1 MTQKK
6 KPVLRFKGFTDD
18 WEQRKLGKL
27 AEFNPKASLPD
38 SFEYVDLESVVGT
51 RIINHRTEK
60 KDSAP
65 SRAQRLAQPG
75 DVFYQT
81 VRPYQRNNCLFTGAE
96 KSYVFSTGYAQLRS
110 HGDSY
115 FLLTM
120 LQKDDFVNSVM
131 DRCTGTS
138 YPAINS
144 NELAEI
150 NVIFPTIIQEQK
162 ELGQFF
168 KNIDNLITLH
178 QRKYEK
184 LRNLKKF
191 FLKKMFPQNGKRVPE
206 VRFAGFRGDWEQRKL
221 GDVFV
226 PLQNNTLPRANLNDE
241 HGVALNIHYG
251 DVLIKYGEFLNIA
264 KEHIPYITDE
274 KIVEKFKKSYLQNGD
289 MIVADTAEDETVGK
303 CTEIDG
309 ITKEIVISGLHT
321 IPLRPIKKFAKGYL
335 GSYLNSDAYHNQL
348 KILMQGIKVTSI
360 SKSAMLD
367 THIMYPVDLNEQKKI
382 GQYFLYIDTLIT
394 LHQRKLEKLQNLK
407 KAALDKMFV

>member
-1 MTQKK
+1 M
-6 KPVLRFKGFTDD
+6 G
-18 WEQRKLGKL
+18 EL

-191 FLKKMFPQNGKRVPE
+191 FLEKIFPQNGKRVPE
-206 VRFAGFRGDWEQRKL
+206 VRFAGFTGDWEQRKL
-221 GDVFV
+221 GEMLEFRNGFNGSSEIYGGDT
-226 PLQNNTLPRANLNDE
+226 PLISVMDILNNNFITHDKILAHVCVDN
-241 HGVALNIHYG
+241 NIKERFKISYG
-251 DVLIKYGEFLNIA
+251 DVLFQRSSENYEDAGTSNVYIDRQNNAIFGGFVIAGKKLKEYDPICFKYLLDSKYVRNQIIRKAQGA
-264 KEHIPYITDE
+264 QHINVSQDT
-274 KIVEKFKKSYLQNGD
+274 LQN
-289 MIVADTAEDETVGK
+289 VA
-303 CTEIDG
+303 IY
-309 ITKEIVISGLHT
+309 
-321 IPLRPIKKFAKGYL
+321 IP
-335 GSYLNSDAYHNQL
+335 N
-348 KILMQGIKVTSI
+348 ME
-360 SKSAMLD
+360 
-367 THIMYPVDLNEQKKI
+367 EQNKI
-382 GQYFLYIDTLIT
+382 GAYLHNIDHLIT

>member
-18 WEQRKLGKL
+18 WEQRKLGEL

-191 FLKKMFPQNGKRVPE
+191 FLEKIFPQNGKRVPE
-206 VRFAGFRGDWEQRKL
+206 VRFAGFTGDWEQRKL
-221 GDVFV
+221 GEMLEFRNGFNGSSEIYGGDT
-226 PLQNNTLPRANLNDE
+226 PLISVIHNT
-241 HGVALNIHYG
+241 
-251 DVLIKYGEFLNIA
+251 
-264 KEHIPYITDE
+264 
-274 KIVEKFKKSYLQNGD
+274 
-289 MIVADTAEDETVGK
+289 
-303 CTEIDG
+303 
-309 ITKEIVISGLHT
+309 
-321 IPLRPIKKFAKGYL
+321 
-335 GSYLNSDAYHNQL
+335 
-348 KILMQGIKVTSI
+348 
-360 SKSAMLD
+360 
-367 THIMYPVDLNEQKKI
+367 
-382 GQYFLYIDTLIT
+382 
-394 LHQRKLEKLQNLK
+394 
-407 KAALDKMFV
+407 

>member
-1 MTQKK
+1 MAHFYISIHNLNEQKK
-6 KPVLRFKGFTDD
+6 IGQYFLYIDTLITLHQRKYEKLRNLKKFFLKKMFPQNGKRVPEVRFAGFRGD

-178 QRKYEK
+178 QRK
-184 LRNLKKF
+184 
-191 FLKKMFPQNGKRVPE
+191 
-206 VRFAGFRGDWEQRKL
+206 
-221 GDVFV
+221 
-226 PLQNNTLPRANLNDE
+226 
-241 HGVALNIHYG
+241 
-251 DVLIKYGEFLNIA
+251 
-264 KEHIPYITDE
+264 
-274 KIVEKFKKSYLQNGD
+274 
-289 MIVADTAEDETVGK
+289 
-303 CTEIDG
+303 
-309 ITKEIVISGLHT
+309 
-321 IPLRPIKKFAKGYL
+321 
-335 GSYLNSDAYHNQL
+335 
-348 KILMQGIKVTSI
+348 
-360 SKSAMLD
+360 
-367 THIMYPVDLNEQKKI
+367 
-382 GQYFLYIDTLIT
+382 
-394 LHQRKLEKLQNLK
+394 LEKLQNLK

>member
-6 KPVLRFKGFTDD
+6 KPVLRFKGFTD
-18 WEQRKLGKL
+18 
-27 AEFNPKASLPD
+27 
-38 SFEYVDLESVVGT
+38 
-51 RIINHRTEK
+51 
-60 KDSAP
+60 
-65 SRAQRLAQPG
+65 
-75 DVFYQT
+75 
-81 VRPYQRNNCLFTGAE
+81 
-96 KSYVFSTGYAQLRS
+96 
-110 HGDSY
+110 
-115 FLLTM
+115 
-120 LQKDDFVNSVM
+120 
-131 DRCTGTS
+131 
-138 YPAINS
+138 
-144 NELAEI
+144 
-150 NVIFPTIIQEQK
+150 
-162 ELGQFF
+162 
-168 KNIDNLITLH
+168 
-178 QRKYEK
+178 
-184 LRNLKKF
+184 
-191 FLKKMFPQNGKRVPE
+191 
-206 VRFAGFRGDWEQRKL
+206 DWEQRKL

-394 LHQRKLEKLQNLK
+394 LHQRVHK
-407 KAALDKMFV
+407 KCILARFSLNRIFIQ

>member
-1 MTQKK
+1 MLEFRNGFNGSSEIYGGDTPLISVMDILNNNFITHDKILAHVCVDNNIK
-6 KPVLRFKGFTDD
+6 ERFKISYGDVLFQRSSENYEDAGTSNVYIDRQNNAIFGGFVIAGKKLKEYDPICFKYLLDSKYVRNQIIRKAQGAQHINVSQDTLQNVAIYIPNMEEQNKIGAYLHNIDHLITLHQRKYEKLRNLKKFFLEKIFPQNGKRVPEVRFAGFTGD
-18 WEQRKLGKL
+18 WEQRKLGEL

-178 QRKYEK
+178 QRK
-184 LRNLKKF
+184 
-191 FLKKMFPQNGKRVPE
+191 
-206 VRFAGFRGDWEQRKL
+206 
-221 GDVFV
+221 
-226 PLQNNTLPRANLNDE
+226 
-241 HGVALNIHYG
+241 
-251 DVLIKYGEFLNIA
+251 
-264 KEHIPYITDE
+264 
-274 KIVEKFKKSYLQNGD
+274 
-289 MIVADTAEDETVGK
+289 
-303 CTEIDG
+303 
-309 ITKEIVISGLHT
+309 
-321 IPLRPIKKFAKGYL
+321 
-335 GSYLNSDAYHNQL
+335 
-348 KILMQGIKVTSI
+348 
-360 SKSAMLD
+360 
-367 THIMYPVDLNEQKKI
+367 
-382 GQYFLYIDTLIT
+382 
-394 LHQRKLEKLQNLK
+394 LEKLQNLK

>member
-18 WEQRKLGKL
+18 WEQRKLGEL

-191 FLKKMFPQNGKRVPE
+191 FLEKIFPQNGKRVPE
-206 VRFAGFRGDWEQRKL
+206 VRFAGFTGDWEQRKL
-221 GDVFV
+221 GEMLEFRNGFNGSSEIYGGDT
-226 PLQNNTLPRANLNDE
+226 PLISVMDILNNNFITHDKILAHVCVDN
-241 HGVALNIHYG
+241 NIKERFKISYG
-251 DVLIKYGEFLNIA
+251 DVLFQRSSENYEDAGTSNVYIDRQNNAIFGGFVIAGKKLKEYDPICFKYLLDSKYVRNQIIRKAQGA
-264 KEHIPYITDE
+264 QHINVSQDT
-274 KIVEKFKKSYLQNGD
+274 LQN
-289 MIVADTAEDETVGK
+289 VA
-303 CTEIDG
+303 IY
-309 ITKEIVISGLHT
+309 
-321 IPLRPIKKFAKGYL
+321 IP
-335 GSYLNSDAYHNQL
+335 N
-348 KILMQGIKVTSI
+348 ME
-360 SKSAMLD
+360 
-367 THIMYPVDLNEQKKI
+367 EQNKI
-382 GQYFLYIDTLIT
+382 GAYLHNIDHLIT

>member
-18 WEQRKLGKL
+18 WEQRKLGEMLEFRNGFNGSSEIYGGDTPLISVMDILNNNFITHDKILAHVCVDNNIKERFKISYGDVLFQRSSENYEDAGTSNVYIDRQNNAIFGGFVIAGKKLKEYDPICFKYLLDSKYVRNQIIRKAQGAQHINVSQDTLQNVAIYIPNMEEQNKIGAYLHNIDHLITLHQRKYEKLRNLKKFFLEKIFPQNGKRVPEVRFAGFTGDWEQRKLGEL

-178 QRKYEK
+178 QRK
-184 LRNLKKF
+184 
-191 FLKKMFPQNGKRVPE
+191 
-206 VRFAGFRGDWEQRKL
+206 
-221 GDVFV
+221 
-226 PLQNNTLPRANLNDE
+226 
-241 HGVALNIHYG
+241 
-251 DVLIKYGEFLNIA
+251 
-264 KEHIPYITDE
+264 
-274 KIVEKFKKSYLQNGD
+274 
-289 MIVADTAEDETVGK
+289 
-303 CTEIDG
+303 
-309 ITKEIVISGLHT
+309 
-321 IPLRPIKKFAKGYL
+321 
-335 GSYLNSDAYHNQL
+335 
-348 KILMQGIKVTSI
+348 
-360 SKSAMLD
+360 
-367 THIMYPVDLNEQKKI
+367 
-382 GQYFLYIDTLIT
+382 
-394 LHQRKLEKLQNLK
+394 LEKLQNLK

>member
-1 MTQKK
+1 M
-6 KPVLRFKGFTDD
+6 G
-18 WEQRKLGKL
+18 EL

-191 FLKKMFPQNGKRVPE
+191 FLEKIFPQNGKRVPE
-206 VRFAGFRGDWEQRKL
+206 VRFAGFTGDWEQRKL
-221 GDVFV
+221 GEMLEFRNGFNGSSEIYGGDT
-226 PLQNNTLPRANLNDE
+226 PLISVMDILNNNFITHDKILAHVCVDN
-241 HGVALNIHYG
+241 NIKERFKISYG
-251 DVLIKYGEFLNIA
+251 DVLFQRSSENY
-264 KEHIPYITDE
+264 
-274 KIVEKFKKSYLQNGD
+274 
-289 MIVADTAEDETVGK
+289 EDAG
-303 CTEIDG
+303 
-309 ITKEIVISGLHT
+309 
-321 IPLRPIKKFAKGYL
+321 
-335 GSYLNSDAYHNQL
+335 
-348 KILMQGIKVTSI
+348 TSN
-360 SKSAMLD
+360 
-367 THIMYPVDLNEQKKI
+367 V
-382 GQYFLYIDTLIT
+382 YIDRQNNAIFGGFVIAGKKLKEYDPICFKY
-394 LHQRKLEKLQNLK
+394 LLDSKYVRNQIIRKAQG
-407 KAALDKMFV
+407 AL